1 MFAAMRLNLDVLL
14 ILDALDKHGS
24 FATAAESLFKTP
36 AALSYMIQKLEG
48 DLNIT
53 LLDRSGHRAKFT
65 DTGRMMLEKGRLL
78 LNAARDLEKQ
88 AVQVQSGWEKELSI
102 ALDDSFPFNALLPLI
117 DEFHALNKQTRL
129 NFTHHTLAG
138 SWEELTHHGADM
150 ILGAINEPPTSG
162 AWAYKMLGTL
172 DNIFVVAPSHP
183 LAQTQIP
190 LTSDQLCLHR
200 AVVIS
205 DSARSCQPINS
216 NLMDEQPQ
224 IRVDDFHSK
233 LTLLRAGMG
242 CGFLPRHIARPWL
255 ENGELVEKAVVSFRE
270 KDVAYMA
277 WRNHSDGQA
286 LRWWRDALLT
296 SETLGRLYG

>member
-1 MFAAMRLNLDVLL
+1 MRINLDVLL
-14 ILDALDKHGS
+14 ILDALEKHGS

-36 AALSYMIQKLEG
+36 AALSYMIQKMES

-65 DTGRMMLEKGRLL
+65 DTGRIVLEKGRLL
-78 LNAARDLEKQ
+78 LSAAKDLEKQ
-88 AVQVQSGWEKELSI
+88 AVQLSSGWEKELAI
-102 ALDDSFPFNALLPLI
+102 TLDDSFPFAALLPTI
-117 DEFHALNKQTRL
+117 NAFYALNKQTRL

-138 SWEELTHHGADM
+138 SWEELTHNGADI
-150 ILGAINEPPTSG
+150 ILGAINEPPTSA
-162 AWAYKMLGTL
+162 AWSYNMLGTL
-172 DNIFVVAPSHP
+172 DNVFVVAPSHP
-183 LAQTQIP
+183 LALVEQP
-190 LTSDQLCLHR
+190 LSNEQLCLHL

-205 DSARSCQPINS
+205 DSARSCHPINS

-224 IRVDDFHSK
+224 LRVDDFHSK

-255 ENGELVEKAVVSFRE
+255 ENGELVEKEVVSFRQ

-277 WRNHSDGQA
+277 WRNSDDGLAQ
-286 LRWWRDALLT
+286 RWWRQALLE
-296 SETLGRLYG
+296 SEAIRNIYR